1 MLGNGESSRSLH
13 ERAKEHWAD
22 AVKEVD
28 ECHRME
34 HEHAAHRGEG
44 GNPSCV
50 WLVGADS
57 KKNEEQNGSLY
68 TIRSGVSV
76 SHGIQL
82 FSTSQGGPF
91 NTTPSKKRK
100 FHQPWGAWG
109 RGVDSEYASLSK
121 NQRYGK
127 TIL

>member
-22 AVKEVD
+22 AVKGVD
-28 ECHRME
+28 ECLRMK

-57 KKNEEQNGSLY
+57 KKNKEQNGSLY

-82 FSTSQGGPF
+82 FSTSQGGCVIVGSILLHLKSADF
-91 NTTPSKKRK
+91 ILCFLI
-100 FHQPWGAWG
+100 FH
-109 RGVDSEYASLSK
+109 
-121 NQRYGK
+121 
-127 TIL
+127 